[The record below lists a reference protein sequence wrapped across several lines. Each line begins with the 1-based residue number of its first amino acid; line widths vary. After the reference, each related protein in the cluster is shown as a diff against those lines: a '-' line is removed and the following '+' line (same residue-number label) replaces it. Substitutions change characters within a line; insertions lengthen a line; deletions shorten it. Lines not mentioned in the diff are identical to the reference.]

1 MPLSPC
7 DTTVD
12 SQGRE
17 LLEHG
22 TVAFPVAC
30 YHDDLRENEVPWH
43 WHEELEAAVITEGC
57 AIVAAGNQKYTIHA
71 GEGFFI
77 NSGILH
83 GCWDIDTSACRFHS
97 VVFHP
102 RLVGGSIDSVFFQ
115 KYVLPL
121 TENHYLESI
130 HLTPSVPW
138 QAEVLKSIE
147 DGWQACVLEPVCF
160 EFTVRNALSKLF
172 ILLQSNLPVISS
184 TPSEKVMR
192 DGERIKLMLQ
202 FIHEHYGDELNTAGI
217 AGSASI
223 SESECLRCFHNTIGT
238 TPIQYVRQY
247 RLQQVCQLLASTQE
261 KIADIA
267 ARCGFQDISYFTK
280 IFRETKGMVPS
291 EYRKLHQSQ
300 I

>member
-1 MPLSPC
+1 MSLSSC

-12 SQGRE
+12 SRGRE

-43 WHEELEAAVITEGC
+43 WHAELEAAVITEGC
-57 AIVAAGNQKYTIHA
+57 AVVAAGNQKYTVYA

-83 GCWDIDTSACRFHS
+83 GCWNIDTSACRLHS

-102 RLVGGSIDSVFFQ
+102 RLVGGSIDSVFYL

-121 TENHYLESI
+121 TENHCLESI
-130 HLTPSVPW
+130 HLRPSTHW

-147 DGWQACVLEPVCF
+147 AGWSACVQEPIGF
-160 EFTVRNALSKLF
+160 EFKVRYALSEL
-172 ILLQSNLPVISS
+172 IVLLQSNLPA
-184 TPSEKVMR
+184 TKLHPSEKAIR

-202 FIHEHYGDELNTAGI
+202 FIHEHYGHELNTANI
-217 AGSASI
+217 ARSASVC
-223 SESECLRCFHNTIGT
+223 ESECLRCFRSTIGT

-247 RLQQVCQLLASTQE
+247 RIQQVCQLLTSTQE
-261 KIADIA
+261 KISDIA

-280 IFRETKGMVPS
+280 VFREAKGMVPS
-291 EYRKLHQSQ
+291 EYRKMHTK
-300 I
+300 

>member
-1 MPLSPC
+1 MPLSSC

-12 SQGRE
+12 SRGRE

-43 WHEELEAAVITEGC
+43 WHEELEAVVITEGC
-57 AIVAAGNQKYTIHA
+57 AIVAAGNQKYTVHA

-83 GCWDIDTSACRFHS
+83 GCWDIDTSACRLHS

-102 RLVGGSIDSVFFQ
+102 RLVGGSIDSVFYQ
-115 KYVLPL
+115 NYVLPL
-121 TENHYLESI
+121 TENHCLESI
-130 HLTPSVPW
+130 HLNPSTPW
-138 QAEVLKSIE
+138 QAEALKFIE
-147 DGWQACVLEPVCF
+147 DGWSACVQEPVAF
-160 EFTVRNALSKLF
+160 EFKVRNALSELVV
-172 ILLQSNLPVISS
+172 LLQNNLPAINPR
-184 TPSEKVMR
+184 PSDKSIR

-202 FIHEHYGDELNTAGI
+202 FIHEYYGNELNTTNI
-217 AGSASI
+217 AKSASI
-223 SESECLRCFHNTIGT
+223 SESECLRCFRSTIGT

-247 RLQQVCQLLASTQE
+247 RLQQVCQLLTSTQE

-291 EYRKLHQSQ
+291 EYRKLHQS
-300 I
+300 